1 MNDVAKIQLNPKT
14 AVGDVRTAR
23 SLFRFYEEFVARGLP
38 AQLKPEVLINAVVNS
53 CQKTPKLLQCTQES
67 MISALMHCGS
77 VGWVPDTPAQ
87 ECHLIPF
94 GGKVVVIGGY
104 RGFIKLVRN
113 SGEICQVVSRVV
125 YVGDDFK
132 YQLGSNP
139 EIIHVPKLTAEPQA
153 DGDIL
158 YVYSQVWWKDAA
170 VFPRDDFEVMS
181 KAQVDKIMA
190 GVVNKN
196 NGKVPDPWKYHY
208 PEQARKT
215 AIKRHM
221 KRLPL
226 TAEMAH
232 ASDLDNLAVTSEPQP
247 LHQIV
252 QDMVDVEAKTTG
264 DRLADD
270 LDDSPEGAGSDMDVA
285 KIKEWIKEH
294 RGQLPS
300 KELEQ
305 IESELEIEPENLTVD
320 GLKDIY
326 ERLQDLRDGSGQ
338 PAG

>member
-1 MNDVAKIQLNPKT
+1 MNDLAKIQLNPKT

-23 SLFRFYEEFVARGLP
+23 SLFRFYEDFVARGLP

-125 YVGDDFK
+125 YSGDDFK
-132 YQLGSNP
+132 YQLGSKP
-139 EIIHVPKLTAEPQA
+139 EIIHVPKLTAEPQV

-158 YVYSQVWWKDAA
+158 YVYSQIWWKDPA

-190 GVVNKN
+190 DVIKKN
-196 NGKVPDPWKYHY
+196 NKIPDPWKYHY

-215 AIKRHM
+215 VLKRHM

-232 ASDLDNLAVTSEPQP
+232 ASDLDNLAVTSEAQP

-252 QDMVDVEAKTTG
+252 QDMVAVEMKSTG

-270 LDDSPEGAGSDMDVA
+270 LDDSPAPAEGAGSDMDVP
-285 KIKEWIKEH
+285 KIKEWIEEN
-294 RGQLPS
+294 RSQLPS

-305 IESELEIEPENLTVD
+305 IEAELEIEPENLTPD
-320 GLKDIY
+320 GLKDIWD
-326 ERLQDLRDGSGQ
+326 RLQALK
-338 PAG
+338 